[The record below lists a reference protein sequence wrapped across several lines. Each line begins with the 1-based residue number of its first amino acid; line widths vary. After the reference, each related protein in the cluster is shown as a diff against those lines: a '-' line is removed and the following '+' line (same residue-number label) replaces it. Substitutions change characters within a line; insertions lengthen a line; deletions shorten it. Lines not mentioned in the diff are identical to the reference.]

1 MPLQSGYHTFDNQQQ
16 QQLTSMAATSAAAHN
31 VNDISSSSSSDYEMK
46 AEDFSALQALDGNLQ
61 CVDCRAKNPDWG
73 SPALGILF
81 CFKCSGVHR

>member
-1 MPLQSGYHTFDNQQQ
+1 MPLQSGYHTFDNEP
-16 QQLTSMAATSAAAHN
+16 QLDSMAAAAAHN
-31 VNDISSSSSSDYEMK
+31 VNESSSEYEMK
-46 AEDFSALQALDGNLQ
+46 ADDFTALQAMDGNLQ